1 MPHETAL
8 DIPKIADRVARTYAQ
23 SLFDLSEQ
31 AGSTNAIV
39 EEMTELIELMTEQPD
54 LATLMRSQSI
64 AASRRAES
72 LKRLFEGN
80 VSDLLYRFLQVLNRK
95 GRLDRLPAIAVAFG
109 QLVKEKHGEVD
120 VELYTAA
127 ALTEQQIDRMTD
139 RISQAIGRTALL
151 HPHVD
156 EHLIGG
162 LKIQLGDRLIDGSV
176 ATQLRKLSSQMAAA
190 GREAARQRAAELID
204 E

>member
-23 SLFDLSEQ
+23 SLFELSEE
-31 AGSTNAIV
+31 AGSTDAIV
-39 EEMTELIELMTEQPD
+39 EELTDLIELMTEQPD
-54 LATLMRSQSI
+54 LAALMRSPSI
-64 AASRRAES
+64 TASKRASS
-72 LKRLFEGN
+72 LARLFKGN
-80 VSDLLYRFLQVLNRK
+80 VSDLLYRFLQVLNGKR
-95 GRLDRLPAIAVAFG
+95 RLDRLPAIAVAFG
-109 QLVKEKHGEVD
+109 QLVKDKHGEVD
-120 VELYTAA
+120 VELYTAV
-127 ALTEQQIDRMTD
+127 ALSEQQIDRMTD

-176 ATQLRKLSSQMAAA
+176 ATQLSRLSGQMAEA
-190 GREAARQRAAELID
+190 GREAARQRAGSLI
-204 E
+204 EE